1 MRKILITAAAGAA
14 LAITPA
20 LAAKPASKPDHPAK
34 PPHPAKCKI
43 NSVGYNAKGTLDA
56 GGFALTQSKGADTAT
71 DTSDDRWSGTLT
83 VTVTKANH
91 KGLKGSQTLTLTDA
105 KVQFDDADHNGTPD
119 NPPADGSTVRLHGK
133 VTKYK
138 KKCTQDTTVVTVKRV
153 SFTAPAAS

>member
-56 GGFALTQSKGADTAT
+56 G
-71 DTSDDRWSGTLT
+71 
-83 VTVTKANH
+83 
-91 KGLKGSQTLTLTDA
+91 
-105 KVQFDDADHNGTPD
+105 
-119 NPPADGSTVRLHGK
+119 
-133 VTKYK
+133 
-138 KKCTQDTTVVTVKRV
+138 KC
-153 SFTAPAAS
+153 AS

>member
-20 LAAKPASKPDHPAK
+20 LAAKPASKPEHPPK

-56 GGFALTQSKGADTAT
+56 GGFALTQSAGQVTP

-105 KVQFDDADHNGTPD
+105 KVKFDDANNDSTPD

-153 SFTAPAAS
+153 SFTAPTA